1 MPMAAETEK
10 HLYDLVK
17 HFGTAL
23 VITRRSDG
31 EVHARPMAVAQLQAG
46 LDAYFTTSIDSP
58 KVAEIE
64 ADPRV
69 AIAFQRTSEDAVVY
83 GKATIV
89 RDRALIHKLWS
100 ESWRLWFPGGKDDPS
115 ICLIRVDAEKGE
127 YWDRS
132 GAEGI
137 KFLFEAGKSI
147 LQGRKPN
154 VDNDPKQHARV
165 RLVK

>member
-1 MPMAAETEK
+1 MAAETEK

-46 LDAYFTTSIDSP
+46 LDAYFTTSINSP

-69 AIAFQRTSEDAVVY
+69 AIAFQSTSEDAVVY

-100 ESWRLWFPGGKDDPS
+100 ESLAAVVPRW
-115 ICLIRVDAEKGE
+115 
-127 YWDRS
+127 
-132 GAEGI
+132 
-137 KFLFEAGKSI
+137 
-147 LQGRKPN
+147 QGRS
-154 VDNDPKQHARV
+154 VDLPHPRGRREGRV
-165 RLVK
+165 LGSQRRRRHQVPVRSRQVDLAGT

>member
-1 MPMAAETEK
+1 MAVETEK

-23 VITRRSDG
+23 VITHRSDG
-31 EVHARPMAVAQLQAG
+31 RVHARPMAVAQMQAG

-64 ADPRV
+64 ADPSV
-69 AIAFQRTSEDAVVY
+69 AIAFQSRSEDAVIY

-100 ESWRLWFPGGKDDPS
+100 EAWRLWFPGGKDDPS
-115 ICLIRVDAEKGE
+115 ICLVRVDAEEGE

-137 KFLFEAGKSI
+137 RFLFEAGKAI
-147 LQGRKPN
+147 VQGRKPN
-154 VDNDPKQHARV
+154 VDDDPKQHARV
-165 RLVK
+165 RLDQ